1 MTDLFLKLLNMSFTA
16 SFLIV
21 AILILR
27 LVLKRAPKRA
37 ICALWALVAIRLVC
51 PFSFESVL
59 SLIPSANP
67 IPEEIVYMEQPQIN
81 SGIIVVDQVIN
92 PVISENL
99 APSPVESVNPV
110 QIWLAVAALVWS
122 VGVGVMLLYAAI
134 SYFLLYR
141 KVRASICIEDKICIC
156 DDIASPF
163 ILGII
168 RPRIFLPSGME
179 EATQQYVVAHEKAH
193 LKRLDHLWKPFGFLL
208 LSVYWFNPFIWIA
221 YIMLC
226 RDIELACDEK
236 VIKDMG
242 VEDKKEYSKA
252 LLTCNVSRR
261 MIAACPLAFGEV
273 GVKERVK
280 SVLNY
285 RKPSFWIVLIV
296 LVAIIGV
303 VVFFMTNPVSKEE
316 TGDDGVTEE
325 TVTATGEPASMDKDT
340 SVENSGQAD
349 TTTNSYDTIYE
360 KYTDVTNLETRDAPG
375 TADFTFDDRHF
386 LCEDVTL
393 NEVEYLIYSYY
404 YFEAAGNYDKLLDL
418 VGADESFRNSVENE
432 KEQFEDGRYNSELII
447 HELSTLTMGDMQKIS
462 ESYKAHISRE
472 LDENQLTEYVMVKL
486 DVSWKYNAKKW
497 YSSPQLPEGR
507 YDRYYLLGKTED
519 VGDFRI
525 YEVFWEGLV
534 PDEASAPQ
542 PSALQVMDR
551 ILAAIPLEEA
561 TPLTTT
567 ADLPQ
572 GDQLY
577 FLDATENGKY
587 ALYGFHSDEYQYT
600 GLMINYKINGE
611 DNWNY
616 LDDIDNWIG
625 YEFPRITESEDG
637 GLYLSYCAMGGSGVH
652 MDELLYFK
660 AYETG
665 TLERYELNNQ
675 EMMEQIKELVS
686 IKVDRN
692 AQEVQ
697 VYDLE
702 GGQEELFAL
711 IPCPDSLNGQMFKI
725 KNARCYYEQTQFLFD
740 PDMVIVGVGIFT
752 EDSLMPIHIGQLA
765 FRIQM
770 EETGDGMQFKL
781 SDVSTYDTAHK
792 EPLLMK

>member
-1 MTDLFLKLLNMSFTA
+1 MSDIFLKLLNMSFTA

-27 LVLKRAPKRA
+27 HVLQRAPKWA

-59 SLIPSANP
+59 SLVPSANP
-67 IPEEIVYMEQPQIN
+67 IPEEIVYMEQPQIH
-81 SGIIVVDQVIN
+81 SGIIMVDQTIN
-92 PVISENL
+92 PVLSENL
-99 APSPVESVNPV
+99 APTPAESVNPM
-110 QIWLAVAALVWS
+110 QIWLAVATLVWA
-122 VGVGVMLLYAAI
+122 VGVGAMLLYAVV

-141 KVRASICIEDKICIC
+141 KVQVSICTEDKIFIC
-156 DDIASPF
+156 DDIDSPF
-163 ILGII
+163 ILGIV

-179 EATQQYVVAHEKAH
+179 ETTQQYVVAHEKAH
-193 LKRLDHLWKPFGFLL
+193 LKRLDYLWKPFGFLL
-208 LSVYWFNPFIWIA
+208 LSIYWFNPFTWIA

-280 SVLNY
+280 SILNY
-285 RKPSFWIVLIV
+285 RKPSFWIVVIV
-296 LVAIIGV
+296 FVAVIGV

-316 TGDDGVTEE
+316 PSGESDTKGAGTMTEE
-325 TVTATGEPASMDKDT
+325 PAPTDKDT
-340 SVENSGQAD
+340 PVENSNEAS
-349 TTTNSYDTIYE
+349 TTTPSYDIIYE
-360 KYTDVTNLETRDAPG
+360 KYTDTSELEMQDAPG
-375 TADFTFDDRHF
+375 TADYTFEDRHF
-386 LCEDVTL
+386 VCQDSTL
-393 NEVEYLIYSYY
+393 NDVEYLIYSYY
-404 YFEAAGNYDKLLDL
+404 YFEAVGNYDKLLDL
-418 VGADESFRNSVENE
+418 VGNESFRNSVQNGKEDFENGMY
-432 KEQFEDGRYNSELII
+432 DSESII
-447 HELSTLTMGDMQKIS
+447 HNLTTLTVEDMQKIG
-462 ESYKAHISRE
+462 ESDKAYISQMLE
-472 LDENQLTEYVMVKL
+472 ENELTEFVMVKAE
-486 DVSWKYNAKKW
+486 VSWKYNAKRW

-507 YDRYYLLGKTED
+507 YIRYYLLGKTED
-519 VGDFRI
+519 AGDFRI
-525 YEVFWEGLV
+525 YEVFWEGLI
-534 PDEASAPQ
+534 PDETDAPQ
-542 PSALQVMDR
+542 YSVSQVMDR
-551 ILAAIPLEEA
+551 ILTAIPLEEA

-587 ALYGFHSDEYQYT
+587 TLYGFHSDEYQYT
-600 GLMINYKINGE
+600 GLLINYKMNGE

-625 YEFPRITESEDG
+625 YEFPKITESEDG
-637 GLYLSYCAMGGSGVH
+637 GLFLSYCAMGGSGVH

-660 AYETG
+660 PYETG

-697 VYDLE
+697 FYDLE
-702 GGQEELFAL
+702 DGKEELFAL
-711 IPCPDSLNGQMFKI
+711 RPCPDSLDGQMFKI
-725 KNARCYYEQTQFLFD
+725 KNARCYYEQTQFIFD
-740 PDMVIVGVGIFT
+740 PNMAIVGVGIFT

-781 SDVSTYDTAHK
+781 YDVSTYESGGVEEK
-792 EPLLMK
+792 QSN

>member
-1 MTDLFLKLLNMSFTA
+1 MSDIFLKLLNMSFTA

-27 LVLKRAPKRA
+27 LVLQRAPKWA

-59 SLIPSANP
+59 SLVPSANP
-67 IPEEIVYMEQPQIN
+67 IPEEIVYMEQPQIH
-81 SGIIVVDQVIN
+81 SGIIMVDQTIN

-99 APSPVESVNPV
+99 TPTPAESVNPM
-110 QIWLAVAALVWS
+110 QIWLAVATLVWA
-122 VGVGVMLLYAAI
+122 VGVSVMLLYAVFT
-134 SYFLLYR
+134 YLLLHR
-141 KVRASICIEDKICIC
+141 KVRASICTEDKIYIC
-156 DDIASPF
+156 DDIDSPF
-163 ILGII
+163 ILGIV

-208 LSVYWFNPFIWIA
+208 LSIYWFNPFIWIA

-285 RKPSFWIVLIV
+285 RKPSFWIVVIV
-296 LVAIIGV
+296 FVAVIGV

-316 TGDDGVTEE
+316 PSGESDTKGAGTMTEE
-325 TVTATGEPASMDKDT
+325 SAPTDKDT
-340 SVENSGQAD
+340 PVENSNEAS
-349 TTTNSYDTIYE
+349 TTTPSYDIIYE
-360 KYTDVTNLETRDAPG
+360 KYTDTSELEVREAPD
-375 TADFTFDDRHF
+375 TADYTFEDRHF
-386 LCEDVTL
+386 VCQDSTL

-404 YFEAAGNYDKLLDL
+404 YFEAVGNFDKIMDL
-418 VGADESFRNSVENE
+418 VGEDESFRNSVQNE
-432 KEQFEDGRYNSELII
+432 KKQFEDGMYMSESII
-447 HELSTLTMGDMQKIS
+447 HDLSTLTMEDMQQVSDSNKTYIN
-462 ESYKAHISRE
+462 RE
-472 LDENQLTEYVMVKL
+472 IEENELVEYVIVKVE
-486 DVSWKYNAKKW
+486 VSWKYNAKRW

-507 YDRYYLLGKTED
+507 YERYYLLGKTED
-519 VGDFRI
+519 AGDFRI
-525 YEVFWEGLV
+525 YEVFWEGLI
-534 PDEASAPQ
+534 PGETDASQ
-542 PSALQVMDR
+542 LSVSQVMDR
-551 ILAAIPLEEA
+551 ILTAIPLEEA
-561 TPLTTT
+561 TPLTAT

-600 GLMINYKINGE
+600 GLLINYKINGE

-625 YEFPRITESEDG
+625 YEFPKITESEDG
-637 GLYLSYCAMGGSGVH
+637 GLFLSYCAMGGSGVH

-660 AYETG
+660 PYETG
-665 TLERYELNNQ
+665 TLERYKLNNQ

-692 AQEVQ
+692 AREVQ
-697 VYDLE
+697 FYDLE

-711 IPCPDSLNGQMFKI
+711 RPCPDSLDGQMFKI
-725 KNARCYYEQTQFLFD
+725 KNARCYYEQTQFIFD
-740 PDMVIVGVGIFT
+740 PNMVIVGVGIFT

-765 FRIQM
+765 FRIRM

-781 SDVSTYDTAHK
+781 YDVSTYESGGVK
-792 EPLLMK
+792 EY

>member
-1 MTDLFLKLLNMSFTA
+1 MTELFLKLLNMSFTA

-27 LVLKRAPKRA
+27 LVLKRAPKRV
-37 ICALWALVAIRLVC
+37 ICALWALVAFRLVC
-51 PFSFESVL
+51 PVSFESVL
-59 SLIPSANP
+59 SLIPSTNP
-67 IPEEIVYMEQPQIN
+67 IPEEIVYMEQPQID
-81 SGIIVVDQVIN
+81 SGIVVVDQTIN
-92 PVISENL
+92 PVLSENL
-99 APSPVESVNPV
+99 APTPAESVNPM
-110 QIWLAVAALVWS
+110 QIWLGIASSVWTF
-122 VGVGVMLLYAAI
+122 GVIVMLSYAAVT
-134 SYFLLYR
+134 YLLLHR
-141 KVRASICIEDKICIC
+141 KVRASICIEDKIYIC

-179 EATQQYVVAHEKAH
+179 EATQQYVMAHENAH

-208 LSVYWFNPFIWIA
+208 LSIYWFNPFIWIA
-221 YIMLC
+221 YVMLC

-252 LLTCNVSRR
+252 LLNCNVSRR

-296 LVAIIGV
+296 LVAIMGV

-316 TGDDGVTEE
+316 PSGESDTKGAGTVTEE
-325 TVTATGEPASMDKDT
+325 PAPTDKDT
-340 SVENSGQAD
+340 PVENSNEAS
-349 TTTNSYDTIYE
+349 TTTPSYDIIYE
-360 KYTDVTNLETRDAPG
+360 KYTDVTKLETRDAPG

-386 LCEDVTL
+386 VCEDATQ
-393 NEVEYLIYSYY
+393 NEVEHLIYSYY
-404 YFEAAGNYDKLLDL
+404 YSEAAGNYDKLMDL
-418 VGADESFRNSVENE
+418 VGNESLQNSVQNG
-432 KEQFEDGRYNSELII
+432 KKQFDDGMYDSESII
-447 HELSTLTMGDMQKIS
+447 HDLSTLTMEDMQKVNDTNKAYIS
-462 ESYKAHISRE
+462 QTLE
-472 LDENQLTEYVMVKL
+472 ENELTEYVMVKA

-497 YSSPQLPEGR
+497 YSLPQLPEGR
-507 YDRYYLLGKTED
+507 YQRYYLLGKTEGA
-519 VGDFRI
+519 GDFRI

-534 PDEASAPQ
+534 PDETDAPQ
-542 PSALQVMDR
+542 LSVSQVMDR
-551 ILAAIPLEEA
+551 ILTAIPLEEA

-577 FLDATENGKY
+577 FLDAIENGKY

-600 GLMINYKINGE
+600 GLLINYRINGE

-625 YEFPRITESEDG
+625 YEFPKITESEDG

-660 AYETG
+660 PYETG

-692 AQEVQ
+692 AKEVQ
-697 VYDLE
+697 IYDLE
-702 GGQEELFAL
+702 DGKEELFAL
-711 IPCPDSLNGQMFKI
+711 RPCPDSLDGQMFKI
-725 KNARCYYEQTQFLFD
+725 KNARCYYEQTQFIFD
-740 PDMVIVGVGIFT
+740 PNMVIVGVGIFT

-765 FRIQM
+765 FRIRM

-781 SDVSTYDTAHK
+781 YDVSTYESGGVEEK
-792 EPLLMK
+792 